1 MSGLVKNQAKLVQYA
16 LGWMRSSKK
25 VAIKMRN
32 AMVASL
38 IKHPKKTEEM
48 EISRAEHK
56 DAQNSKVCP

>member
-1 MSGLVKNQAKLVQYA
+1 
-16 LGWMRSSKK
+16 MRSSEK

-56 DAQNSKVCP
+56 DTQNSKMYS

>member
-1 MSGLVKNQAKLVQYA
+1 
-16 LGWMRSSKK
+16 MRSSEK

-56 DAQNSKVCP
+56 DAQNIKVCP

>member
-1 MSGLVKNQAKLVQYA
+1 
-16 LGWMRSSKK
+16 MRSSEK

-56 DAQNSKVCP
+56 DAQNSKVYL

>member
-1 MSGLVKNQAKLVQYA
+1 
-16 LGWMRSSKK
+16 MRSSEK

-56 DAQNSKVCP
+56 DAQNSKVSLHRLISNTIYPGC